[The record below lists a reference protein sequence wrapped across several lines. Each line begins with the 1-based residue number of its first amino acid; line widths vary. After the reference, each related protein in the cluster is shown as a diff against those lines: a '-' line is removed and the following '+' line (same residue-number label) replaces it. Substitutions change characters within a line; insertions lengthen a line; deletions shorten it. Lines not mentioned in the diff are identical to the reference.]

1 MVFLVTI
8 DAPVHNLIRVFA
20 PEHMVFMHWC
30 NLPTLGASAFSRST
44 LTAKT
49 IPTGEP
55 PAPES
60 ERGRV
65 YLAAFAAKDGD
76 GGEQHSSLR
85 HILGVALI
93 DLFACRHVHLR
104 LGAI

>member
-8 DAPVHNLIRVFA
+8 DAPVHNLIRVLA
-20 PEHMVFMHWC
+20 PDHMMFMKGC
-30 NLPTLGASAFSRST
+30 NLPTLAASAFSRAT
-44 LTAKT
+44 LTAKA

-60 ERGRV
+60 ERRRV

-85 HILGVALI
+85 HVLGVALV